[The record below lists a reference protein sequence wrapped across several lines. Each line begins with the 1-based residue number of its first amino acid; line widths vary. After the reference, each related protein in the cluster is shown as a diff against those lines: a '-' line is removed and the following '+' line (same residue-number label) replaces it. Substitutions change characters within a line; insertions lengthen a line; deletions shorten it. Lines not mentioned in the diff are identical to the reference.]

1 MNNPGGQL
9 DNIDLADL
17 CGGLEDTKTFSRSPL
32 ALQQELRDEWHG
44 GEYEANATSKPL
56 FSRQQMKAA
65 LAAAPE
71 GDALGKDAW
80 AKAIATH
87 GGGVKATLA
96 EMHDV
101 SKMHSSA

>member
-1 MNNPGGQL
+1 MNNPGSQL
-9 DNIDLADL
+9 DNIDLAGL

-56 FSRQQMKAA
+56 FSQQQMNAA
-65 LAAAPE
+65 LVVAPE
-71 GDALGKDAW
+71 GKAPDKDAW

-96 EMHDV
+96 EMHDA
-101 SKMHSSA
+101 SKKHSPA

>member
-1 MNNPGGQL
+1 
-9 DNIDLADL
+9 
-17 CGGLEDTKTFSRSPL
+17 
-32 ALQQELRDEWHG
+32 
-44 GEYEANATSKPL
+44 
-56 FSRQQMKAA
+56 MKAA

-101 SKMHSSA
+101 SKKHSPA